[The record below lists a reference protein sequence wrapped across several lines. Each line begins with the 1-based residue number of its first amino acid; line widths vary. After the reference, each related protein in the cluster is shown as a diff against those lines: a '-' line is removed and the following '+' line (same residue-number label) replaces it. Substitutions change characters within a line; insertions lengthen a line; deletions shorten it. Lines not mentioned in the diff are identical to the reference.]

1 MRAVFATAVT
11 ALVAVGLS
19 GCGSDSTTVAPSTTA
34 PCLTIPA
41 LAETVPTL
49 STLVTLLGQHNLTD
63 TLSGTGPFTV
73 FAPTDAAFTAAADV
87 IATLTQDQI
96 TDVLLYHVVG
106 ADALA
111 ADLTQG
117 EKLASLFAPHNLTVA
132 TISPNVTIQ
141 PDGTGAAD
149 ATVTSADNVACNG
162 VVHIIDAVLV
172 PDLTAPVTTPAPAPG
187 NVTTPGPDV
196 TTTAAATMNIVELA
210 QSVPTL
216 STLVTLLVQ
225 QNLTDVLSGTGPF
238 TVFAPNDDAF
248 AAAADITATLTSEQL
263 TDVLT
268 YHVVG
273 LEALAA
279 DLTQDESLATVYAD
293 HSLTVATIAPNVT
306 IHPDGADAADATV
319 ISANNMATNG
329 VVHIVNAV
337 LVPALP
343 ASFNLQVV

>member
-1 MRAVFATAVT
+1 
-11 ALVAVGLS
+11 
-19 GCGSDSTTVAPSTTA
+19 
-34 PCLTIPA
+34 
-41 LAETVPTL
+41 
-49 STLVTLLGQHNLTD
+49 LTD
-63 TLSGTGPFTV
+63 TLSGAGPFTV
-73 FAPTDAAFTAAADV
+73 FAPTDAAFEAASAV
-87 IATLTQDQI
+87 IATLTEDQI

-132 TISPNVTIQ
+132 TITPNVTIQ

-149 ATVTSADNVACNG
+149 ATVTGPDNMACNG

-172 PDLTAPVTTPAPAPG
+172 PDLAAPVVTTPAPG

-196 TTTAAATMNIVELA
+196 TTAAPATLNIVELA
-210 QSVPTL
+210 QSVPSL
-216 STLVTLLVQ
+216 STLVTLLIQ
-225 QNLTDVLSGTGPF
+225 QNLTTTLSGTGPF

-248 AAAADITATLTSEQL
+248 AAAADITAGLTSDQL

-273 LEALAA
+273 AVEALAA
-279 DLTQDESLATVYAD
+279 DLTVDESLATVFTD
-293 HSLTVATIAPNVT
+293 HSLTVATIAPDVT
-306 IHPDGADAADATV
+306 IHPDGTGAADATV